1 MSETDP
7 EPQPTPD
14 PGPAEGAGRKRAW
27 IVLGSVVL
35 LAVVLG
41 MVRQELRTSAVQA
54 RLVSEM
60 VEDVGWSVEEGPS
73 DAVVFPTTGPYDE
86 RLGYVRLPELVDSLQ
101 ARGFRVARQ
110 ARATPAYLRLT
121 RLGLYPLYEEKRA
134 GGLTVLD
141 RDGQVVHQTLYP
153 RLAYASFD
161 SVPDLVWR
169 SLLWIEDRT
178 LLEPGHARRNPA
190 VNWARLS
197 RSVVALARKMAGS
210 SGNVPG
216 GSTLATQIEKFRHSP
231 DGLTRTPADKLRQMA
246 TATARAYLDGPG
258 TLDARRRVVRSY
270 LNTVPLAAQRGHGE
284 VVGTAEGL
292 WAWYGTSFDEAN
304 DLLRTA
310 GGADDGRLARRAEVY
325 RQALSLLV
333 AHRRPS
339 YYLARPQGR
348 ADLAELTDTHL
359 VLLRDA
365 GVVPPDL
372 AAAALEAEIQPL
384 DRAPEREPVPFVER
398 KTAVQLRNHLLGLLE
413 APSLYDLDRYDAEV
427 ETTLDLDWQGEA
439 LELFRSLGDPDFVR
453 QSAFGAA
460 GLLDR
465 GDPAR
470 VVYTLTLM
478 ETTPL
483 GNVVRVQADN
493 FEGPLSLAE
502 AGRIELGSTAKLRTL
517 VSYLQAV
524 AELHGRLTALP
535 ADSLAALTVP
545 ERDRITR
552 WAVDRIR
559 REPDV
564 GLRALLEAAMQRGYS
579 ANPAERF
586 ATGGGVQT
594 FNNFDATWDQSTL
607 TVTEAFR
614 HSANLPWV
622 RIMRDVVHYHMYR
635 GPGSAARALDDPDVR
650 RSYLARFADD
660 EGSRFVRQFHRKYAG
675 LEPGAMLEA
684 LVRQR
689 DLGPQRLAWAYR
701 TVAPDS
707 AFDAFASFARTHSP
721 GEGLA
726 TGSLQAVWD
735 RADPAAQTL
744 ADLGYLARV
753 HPLELWVL
761 RRLLA
766 DPSAGLD
773 TVLADSREV
782 RQEVYRWLFETRS
795 AGVQNQRIRTVLE
808 IEAFQE
814 ILRQWRALGYPYANI
829 VPSYG
834 TAIGSSGDRPQA
846 LAELMGILVND
857 GVRLPVVRVDEV
869 ALATDTPY
877 ETVLERTPAG
887 GERVLAPEVA
897 AVARDAL
904 VDVVERGTARRARG
918 SLVDASGAPLRL
930 GGKTGTGDNRYR
942 IYGPDGGLRETRVV
956 NRTATFVFFAGA
968 RHFGVVTAYV
978 QGPEA
983 AGYRFTSGLPSQ
995 ILRTV
1000 GPGLGPVEEAAADS
1014 ATADR

>member
-1 MSETDP
+1 MTDHDADA
-7 EPQPTPD
+7 EATPD
-14 PGPAEGAGRKRAW
+14 GSPSGPLSRRRVW
-27 IVLGSVVL
+27 TVLGVVVL
-35 LAVVLG
+35 LAVLAG
-41 MVRQELRTSAVQA
+41 LAWQELRTSAIQA
-54 RLVSEM
+54 RLVSDV
-60 VEDVGWSVEEGPS
+60 VEDVGWGVEEGPS
-73 DAVVFPTTGPYDE
+73 DAIVFPETGPYDE
-86 RLGYVRLPELVDSLQ
+86 RLGYVRLPGLVDSLQ
-101 ARGFRVARQ
+101 ARGYRVTRQ
-110 ARATPAYLRLT
+110 ARGTSAYLRLVG
-121 RLGLYPLYEEKRA
+121 LGLYPLYEEKRA
-134 GGLTVLD
+134 GGLTILD
-141 RDGQVVHQTLYP
+141 RDGEIVHQTLYP
-153 RLAYASFD
+153 RSAYASFD
-161 SVPDLVWR
+161 SVPELIWR

-178 LLEPGHARRNPA
+178 LLESGNARRNPA

-197 RSVVALARKMAGS
+197 RSVVALARRMAGAG
-210 SGNVPG
+210 GNVPG

-231 DGLTRTPADKLRQMA
+231 GGLTRTPLDKLRQMA

-258 TLDARRRVVRSY
+258 TLDARRRVVQAY

-292 WAWYGTSFDEAN
+292 WAWYGTPFEEAN
-304 DLLRTA
+304 RVLRGPGD
-310 GGADDGRLARRAEVY
+310 GGEGELARRAEVY

-339 YYLARPQGR
+339 YYLARPEGR
-348 ADLAELTDTHL
+348 ADLRELTDQHL

-365 GVVPPDL
+365 GVVPAEL
-372 AAAALEAEIQPL
+372 AEAALQAEIQPL

-398 KTAVQLRNHLLGLLE
+398 KTAVQLRNHLLGLLQ

-427 ETTLDLDWQGEA
+427 TATLDLAWQGEA
-439 LELFRSLGDPDFVR
+439 LELFRSLGDPGFVR
-453 QSAFGAA
+453 SGPFGAA

-483 GNVVRVQADN
+483 GNVVRIQADN
-493 FEGPLSLAE
+493 FEGPLSLAD

-517 VSYLQAV
+517 VTYLQAV
-524 AELHGRLTALP
+524 AELHGRLTGLG
-535 ADSLAALTVP
+535 ADSLAALRVP

-552 WAVDRIR
+552 WAVDRVR
-559 REPDV
+559 REPGI

-579 ANPAERF
+579 ANPGERF

-594 FNNFDATWDQSTL
+594 FNNFDATYDQSTL
-607 TVTEAFR
+607 SVLEAFR

-635 GPGSAARALDDPDVR
+635 GPGSAARALEDPDVR

-675 LEPGAMLEA
+675 LEPSAMLEA

-707 AFDAFASFARTHSP
+707 AFEAFETFARTHSP
-721 GEGLA
+721 QEGLA
-726 TGSLQAVWD
+726 TGALRSVWG
-735 RADPAAQTL
+735 RADPGAHPL

-761 RRLLA
+761 WRLLEEPGA
-766 DPSAGLD
+766 SLES
-773 TVLADSREV
+773 VLEQSREV
-782 RQEVYRWLFETRS
+782 RQEVYRWLFDSRS
-795 AGVQNQRIRTVLE
+795 AGAQDQRIRTVLE

-814 ILRQWRALGYPYANI
+814 ILRSWRALGYPYANI

-846 LAELMGILVND
+846 LAELMGILAND
-857 GVRLPVVRVDEV
+857 GVRLPVVRVEEV
-869 ALATDTPY
+869 ALATGTPY
-877 ETVLERTPAG
+877 ETVLERVPVQ
-887 GERVLAPEVA
+887 GERVLPPEVA

-904 VDVVERGTARRARG
+904 ADVVERGTARRARG
-918 SLVDASGAPLRL
+918 SFTDASGAPLRL

-942 IYGPDGGLRETRVV
+942 TYGPDGSLRETRVV
-956 NRTATFVFFAGA
+956 NRTATFVFFAGE

-983 AGYRFTSGLPSQ
+983 ADYRFTSGLPSQ

-1000 GPGLGPVEEAAADS
+1000 GPELGPIEEPAPAAGAG
-1014 ATADR
+1014 DR